1 MAIKA
6 ATISSINP
14 AQMRARVT
22 YDDREGFVSD
32 ELAVNCFGSGD
43 VKHYW
48 MPSIGENVWV
58 AENEDGNGEGMI
70 IGSRYTEATPPKEH
84 DKDIRKID
92 FGEGSF
98 IEFNRKTG
106 DLNIKCRGNII
117 INGKNIFLN

>member
-6 ATISSINP
+6 ATVSSINP
-14 AQMRARVT
+14 SQMRARVT
-22 YDDREGFVSD
+22 YEDREGFVSG

-70 IGSRYTEATPPKEH
+70 IGSRYTEATPPKEQ